1 MISNK
6 EEKKLIAEI
15 DKNRTEYMKSK
26 RYGKDICELFL
37 QNFNFKGN
45 TLDKLDV
52 QKEIFPLVK
61 QAIES
66 YPEELQHRNID
77 LIKSSL
83 DRSYYASQ
91 NATLL
96 SHYTD
101 QLINHNDDSFLV
113 VPTGF
118 KTKTGAHEV
127 SCIIKKVGE
136 EIQVEI
142 FDKAGA
148 SPPERLEKS
157 NENFN
162 NYGKNYIVSN
172 YFYKIDNTPDRINAM
187 AKAIAS
193 GFADRE
199 FEPSDI
205 KYQPLNFLSKIA
217 NSEYYG
223 RNVTS
228 SQYIQGN
235 CLMKEVVASLKSVL
249 SEKSSPGQLI
259 FSTDKQGRTDSLNG
273 ILTEVACFR
282 LEKMGYGTDISNYL
296 REQYKMYC
304 YLKDDR
310 NKYPEDIKV
319 MRKIENGKIL
329 NKYFTN
335 SIPEFKRVTSYK
347 IKASLNNNNKKKNL
361 FSRFKKFIKLE
372 GTKVR
377 VNYLTKEEIT
387 VIRSNVNDI
396 RKNLEKDKEKIS
408 RNFNNIKEKALTMSM
423 FIEPNGSR
431 GSVRN
436 SSVKNHNVRD

>member
-15 DKNRTEYMKSK
+15 DKKRTEYMKSK

-148 SPPERLEKS
+148 SPPERFEKS

-172 YFYKIDNTPDRINAM
+172 YFYKIDNTPDGINSM

-193 GFADRE
+193 GFTDRG

-205 KYQPLNFLSKIA
+205 KYQPLHFLSKIA

-329 NKYFTN
+329 NKHFTN
-335 SIPEFKRVTSYK
+335 SIPEFKRVASYN
-347 IKASLNNNNKKKNL
+347 IEASFYNNKKKNL
-361 FSRFKKFIKLE
+361 LSRFKKFIKLE

-377 VNYLTKEEIT
+377 ANQLTKEEIT

-396 RKNLEKDKEKIS
+396 RKNLEKDKEKIN

-423 FIEPNGSR
+423 FIEPNVSR

-436 SSVKNHNVRD
+436 SSVKSHNVRD